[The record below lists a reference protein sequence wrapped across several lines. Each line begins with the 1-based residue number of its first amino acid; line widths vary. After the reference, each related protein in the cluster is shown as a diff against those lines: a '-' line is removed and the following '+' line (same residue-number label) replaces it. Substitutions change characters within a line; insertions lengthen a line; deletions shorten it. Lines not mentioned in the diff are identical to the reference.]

1 MDHKFKS
8 LLQNVAT
15 RHVIVPIKAAN
26 EIRDQITN
34 LRKLDLV
41 NFFLLGSLTNIKKV
55 LDAADAINYFNRKFA
70 WHAIT
75 SDRGDL
81 KCACRNA
88 TIMYAKPII
97 DNQYQDRLG
106 LIRTTYQLNA
116 EPQIQA
122 AFYFDLALHSFLAV
136 KYSYYNFN
144 YLFITMYF

>member
-1 MDHKFKS
+1 MRVSFENGIHGTVMDHKFKS

-15 RHVIVPIKAAN
+15 RHVIVPIKPGN

-41 NFFLLGSLTNIKKV
+41 NFFLVGSLVNIKKV

-75 SDRGDL
+75 PDRGDL
-81 KCACRNA
+81 KCACKNA
-88 TIMYAKPII
+88 TIMYAKPMV
-97 DNQYQDRLG
+97 DNKYQDRLG

-122 AFYFDLALHSFLAV
+122 AFYFDLALHAFLSV
-136 KYSYYNFN
+136 K
-144 YLFITMYF
+144 